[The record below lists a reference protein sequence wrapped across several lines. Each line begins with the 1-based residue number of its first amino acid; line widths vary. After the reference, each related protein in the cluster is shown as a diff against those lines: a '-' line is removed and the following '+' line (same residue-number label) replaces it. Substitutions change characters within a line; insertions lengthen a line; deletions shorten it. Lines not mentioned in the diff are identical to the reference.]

1 MPLIDNVEQAIRL
14 AKAIASDIAIYHEHK
29 IVEGIIKDNLF
40 ESMAAIFEE
49 GRKLYKQRIKP
60 EIDPNANLFDR
71 AIVDVI
77 LKSKANVRSKI
88 W

>member
-14 AKAIASDIAIYHEHK
+14 AKAICSDIAIYHESK
-29 IVEGIIKDNLF
+29 IIEGIVKDNLF
-40 ESMAAIFEE
+40 ETMAPIFEE
-49 GRKLYKQRIKP
+49 GRKLYRQRVKP

-77 LKSKANVRSKI
+77 LKSKGHIRSKI

>member
-14 AKAIASDIAIYHEHK
+14 AKAICSDIAIYHESK
-29 IVEGIIKDNLF
+29 IIEGIVKDNLF
-40 ESMAAIFEE
+40 ETMAPIFEE
-49 GRKLYKQRIKP
+49 GRKLYRQRVKP

-71 AIVDVI
+71 AFVDVI
-77 LKSKANVRSKI
+77 LKSKGHIRSKI

>member
-14 AKAIASDIAIYHEHK
+14 AKAIASDIAIYHENK
-29 IVEGIIKDNLF
+29 IIEGIIKDNLF
-40 ESMAAIFEE
+40 ESMATIFEE
-49 GRKLYKQRIKP
+49 GRRLYRQRVKP

-71 AIVDVI
+71 ALVDVI
-77 LKSKANVRSKI
+77 LKSKGHIKSKI

>member
-14 AKAIASDIAIYHEHK
+14 ARAIASDIAIYHENK
-29 IVEGIIKDNLF
+29 IIEGIIKDNLF
-40 ESMAAIFEE
+40 EIMAPIFEE
-49 GRKLYKQRIKP
+49 GRKLYRQRIKP

-71 AIVDVI
+71 ALVDVI
-77 LKSKANVRSKI
+77 LKSKGNVRSKI

>member
-14 AKAIASDIAIYHEHK
+14 AKAIASDIAIYHENK
-29 IVEGIIKDNLF
+29 IIEGIIKDNLF

-49 GRKLYKQRIKP
+49 GRKLYKQRVKP

-77 LKSKANVRSKI
+77 LKSKGHIRSKI

>member
-1 MPLIDNVEQAIRL
+1 MPLIDKVDQAIRL
-14 AKAIASDIAIYHEHK
+14 AKAIASDIAIYHESK
-29 IVEGIIKDNLF
+29 IIEGIVKDNLF
-40 ESMAAIFEE
+40 ESMSTIFEE
-49 GRKLYKQRIKP
+49 GRRLYRQRVKP

-77 LKSKANVRSKI
+77 LKSKAHVRSKI